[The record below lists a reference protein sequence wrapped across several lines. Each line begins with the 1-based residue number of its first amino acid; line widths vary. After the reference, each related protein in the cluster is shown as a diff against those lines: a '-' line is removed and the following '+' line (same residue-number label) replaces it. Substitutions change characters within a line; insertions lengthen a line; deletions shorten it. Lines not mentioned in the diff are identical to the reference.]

1 MAGKIT
7 DDRAPSTLTALTL
20 AGVLAG
26 VNVEVPA
33 EMLVDRLPKN
43 LGLSITANSGTHAL
57 TIAMKQADG
66 SSDPSAAGP
75 VVIPMRSSTLTSG
88 AWAFRVVTSALS
100 LVISSGST
108 LGACPVASVI
118 SGIYVYVIDNAG
130 ALELAV
136 SYKYFGQEGIVSTTA
151 EGGAGGADTGTT
163 MYSTTARSNVAFALI
178 GFFKIAEATPG
189 AWDTAPVSVQVGRI
203 EKERVAFHAN
213 KNSSDQSGIAS
224 ATQTDITFTNEV
236 FDIGDYYDATNS
248 DWYPPPGQVRVS
260 CQMRL
265 SGGIVDVNEISAI
278 VRKGGGSNL
287 QTTGQASGTGDQA
300 TMVNALYDVNGS
312 QAIDVRLYAAGAGT
326 KTVSGNASYTF
337 FQGET
342 I

>member
-7 DDRAPSTLTALTL
+7 DDSAPSTLAGLTL

-26 VNVEVPA
+26 SNVEVPA
-33 EMLVDRLPKN
+33 EMIADRHPKN
-43 LGLSITANSGTHAL
+43 LGLSVAANSGTHAL
-57 TIAMKQADG
+57 TIALKQADG
-66 SSDPSAAGP
+66 SSNPSVAAP
-75 VVIPMRSSTLTSG
+75 VVIPMRSSTLTAG
-88 AWAFRVVTSALS
+88 AWAFRTVTSALS

>member
-1 MAGKIT
+1 MAGPISG
-7 DDRAPSTLTALTL
+7 DSAPANLTGLTL
-20 AGVLAG
+20 AGVRAL
-26 VNVEVPA
+26 VNVEVPV
-33 EMLVDRLPKN
+33 EMITDRHPKN
-43 LGLSITANSGTHAL
+43 LGLSVTASAISHAL

-66 SSDPSAAGP
+66 NDPAATGP
-75 VVIPMRSSTLTSG
+75 VVIPMRSATAAAGT
-88 AWAFRVVTSALS
+88 WAFRAVTSALS

-118 SGIYVYVIDNAG
+118 SGIYVYAIDNAG
-130 ALELAV
+130 TIELAV
-136 SYKYFGQEGIVSTTA
+136 SYKYFGQEGIVSTTT
-151 EGGAGGADTGTT
+151 EGGIGGADTGTT
-163 MYSTTARSNVAFALI
+163 MYSTTGRSNVAFSLI

-203 EKERVAFHAN
+203 EKERAAFHAN
-213 KNSSDQSGIAS
+213 KNGSAQAGIADV
-224 ATQTDITFTNEV
+224 TQVDVTFTNEV

-260 CQMRL
+260 AQMRFT
-265 SGGIVDVNEISAI
+265 GGMVDANEMSAI

-287 QTTGQASGTGDQA
+287 QTTQQFSGAGEQA
-300 TMVNALYDVNGS
+300 TFVNALYDVNGS
-312 QAIDVRLYAAGAGT
+312 QAIDVRVYAAGGGT
-326 KTVSGNASYTF
+326 KTLSGNTSYTF